1 MRFDFIEQ
9 VKQEQP
15 RSPVTLL
22 CRALEVSCSGYAA
35 WRKRQR
41 PPSAPRQQDQA
52 RLVLH
57 IRAAHRR
64 GRCYYGSPKV
74 HRDLREQGIRVS
86 RKRVARLMRQ
96 HGLRGRCRRRRV
108 VGTTDSR
115 HALPVAPNLLAR
127 RFTPSEI
134 GRLNRFWC
142 GDITYVATAEG
153 WQYLAVI
160 QDLFSRRVIGWAMR
174 DTLGTQLVGEA
185 WQQAS
190 RTRGLVPGQGPHL
203 YHSDRGSQYA
213 SHLFQEVLAR
223 AGTRCSMSE
232 KGECYDNAVVES
244 FFGTYKAELLADQ
257 PQRRFA
263 SKAQARALTADYIDN
278 FYNLVRLHSTLAY
291 KSPVAFELAHHLKEP
306 ISP

>member
-9 VKQEQP
+9 LKQEEP
-15 RSPVTLL
+15 RSKVALL
-22 CRALEVSCSGYAA
+22 CRALDVSCSGYGA

-41 PPSAPRQQDQA
+41 QPSSTRQQAQA
-52 RLVLH
+52 RLVLE

-86 RKRVARLMRQ
+86 RKRVAQLMRYD
-96 HGLRGRCRRRRV
+96 GLRGRCRRRRLV
-108 VGTTDSR
+108 CTTDSR

-127 RFTPSEI
+127 RFAPSEV

-153 WQYLAVI
+153 WQYLAII
-160 QDLFSRRVIGWAMR
+160 QDLFSRRVIGWAMS
-174 DTLGTQLVGEA
+174 DTLETRLVEQA
-185 WQQAS
+185 WQQAL
-190 RTRGLVPGQGPHL
+190 RTRGFVPGQGPHL

-223 AGTRCSMSE
+223 ARTQCSMSE
-232 KGECYDNAVVES
+232 KGDCYDNAVAES

-257 PQRRFA
+257 PQRRFS
-263 SKAQARALTADYIDN
+263 SKAQALALTADYIDN
-278 FYNLVRLHSTLAY
+278 FYNPVRLHSTLGY
-291 KSPVAFELAHHLKEP
+291 KSPVAFELQQMK
-306 ISP
+306 